1 MKLSRLVKLL
11 LVLGI
16 VGTSVLTCIEG
27 VWFAARAVS
36 EVAVAEGGPLLNRVA
51 FVGNDGN
58 LWLATPDGEEIRR
71 ITRDGEGYR
80 FPTWSPDSRRLAFV
94 GPDEEGNPAL
104 YVYDSARRE
113 PTVLFDSPGSAPFY
127 VYWSPDSRAV
137 TFLTQ
142 EQSGLALRLADATE
156 PGEDRVMGEGAPFYW
171 AWSPQ
176 GDQLF
181 MHVGGSRA
189 VSEEA
194 HLSFLENRDGAQR
207 VELKLAPGRF
217 QAPVWS
223 ANGQF
228 VFYIAAD
235 ESGEEAIYKTDV
247 ETSLQTLLAPLDS
260 SAFLVLAPDDQHVA
274 YLQLESVERL
284 PALGTVYVIDA
295 EGGDQRKVLEE
306 AVAAMYWSP
315 DGKKLAL
322 LAPAPG
328 DEGIATRVRGL
339 AAPLPQLNRFRWW
352 VYDVETEGLELLTSF
367 GPTLDFLQ
375 TVPYFD
381 QYHLS
386 LTFWSPDSRYF
397 VVTKGTPGG
406 RDGTVWVLDT
416 AGAKPPRQIGE
427 GTLAVWSWQ

>member
-16 VGTSVLTCIEG
+16 VGISVLTCVAG
-27 VWFAARAVS
+27 VWLAARAVS

-104 YVYDSARRE
+104 YIYDSARRE

-315 DGKKLAL
+315 DGKKLA
-322 LAPAPG
+322 
-328 DEGIATRVRGL
+328 TRV
-339 AAPLPQLNRFRWW
+339 
-352 VYDVETEGLELLTSF
+352 
-367 GPTLDFLQ
+367 
-375 TVPYFD
+375 
-381 QYHLS
+381 
-386 LTFWSPDSRYF
+386 
-397 VVTKGTPGG
+397 
-406 RDGTVWVLDT
+406 
-416 AGAKPPRQIGE
+416 
-427 GTLAVWSWQ
+427 